1 MARSGSTI
9 CAFNVQRTRHV
20 SRVRHASLDGPLAR
34 RALANPLRAF
44 AARLRRTRLAALVA
58 ERGRA
63 VPVGPMFWFAAGMLS
78 LSVVLGGGTRSGFL
92 SDALLQLV
100 AIPPLLIAVSGLAA
114 LARSDPKAF
123 RQIRP
128 GLIFAAAIVLVP
140 LLQLIPLPPAVW
152 RVLPGHAPLAGAL
165 AAGEIS
171 PGWMPISVLP
181 NATMLSALSLLPPLA
196 VFCCAVLL
204 DGHERRL
211 LSLLFVALAI
221 LSAFLGL
228 LQVSQ
233 GPSSPLRFFVITN
246 ASEAVG
252 FFANRNHFAAL
263 LYTALPFAAVFALDA
278 GSMVRPGR
286 GPMSFDAGSIVPVT
300 LSLLGFVILIVA
312 EAVARSRAGMALTM
326 ACLVGI
332 GALVFVDRRHALER
346 TATRLIVAA
355 LAIAMV
361 LVLQFGLYRI
371 LQTFAADPLDDSRF
385 QFLRNTAAAATA
397 YMPFGAGM
405 GTFVPVYQVF
415 EKPADMFSQYINH
428 AHDDLAE
435 LWLEAGIVGIA
446 LLGAFLFWFAMRAAR
461 IWRAAAS
468 ARDLDRALARAATLA
483 IALVLA
489 HSLLDYPLRTA
500 AMMAVVA
507 LAGALLIEPVKRARR
522 ESARPAHAMSATT
535 APPLAPAPPAAPR
548 SSQSTALAPP
558 SPPKL
563 AKRWGEGVAWPEAWR
578 KPTAG
583 AGSRKPGAA
592 EKPGKK

>member
-1 MARSGSTI
+1 MGRARQAG
-9 CAFNVQRTRHV
+9 
-20 SRVRHASLDGPLAR
+20 LGGPLAR
-34 RALANPLRAF
+34 RALANPLRGF
-44 AARLRRTRLAALVA
+44 AARLRRSRLVALLA

-63 VPVGPMFWFAAGMLS
+63 VPAGPLFWFAAGMLS
-78 LSVVLGGGTRSGFL
+78 LSVLLGGGTRSGFL

-100 AIPPLLIAVSGLAA
+100 AIPPLLIAMSGLAA

-128 GLIFAAAIVLVP
+128 GLILAAAIVLVP
-140 LLQLIPLPPAVW
+140 LVQLIALPPAIW
-152 RVLPGHAPLAGAL
+152 RVLPGHAPLAEAL
-165 AAGEIS
+165 AAAGMS

-196 VFCCAVLL
+196 VFCCVVLL
-204 DGHERRL
+204 DQGERRL
-211 LSLLFVALAI
+211 LSLLFVALAV
-221 LSAFLGL
+221 LSASLGL

-263 LYTALPFAAVFALDA
+263 LYAALPFAALFALDA
-278 GSMVRPGR
+278 GSRARPGR
-286 GPMSFDAGSIVPVT
+286 GRALFDAGSVMPVT
-300 LSLLGFVILIVA
+300 LSLLGFVILIAA

-326 ACLVGI
+326 ACLLGI
-332 GALVFVDRRHALER
+332 GALVFVDRRRALER
-346 TATRLIVAA
+346 TPARLILAAVAV
-355 LAIAMV
+355 AMV

-371 LQTFAADPLDDSRF
+371 LQTFAADPLDDSRL
-385 QFLRNTAAAATA
+385 QFLRNTAAAALA

-405 GTFVPVYQVF
+405 GTFVPVYQMF
-415 EKPADMFSQYINH
+415 EKPADVFPQYINH

-435 LWLEAGIVGIA
+435 LWLESGLIGIA
-446 LLGAFLFWFAMRAAR
+446 LLGVFLVWFAARAAKL
-461 IWRAAAS
+461 WRAVAS
-468 ARDLDRALARAATLA
+468 AGRDLDRALAGAATLA

-507 LAGALLIEPVKRARR
+507 MAGALLIEPVKA
-522 ESARPAHAMSATT
+522 ARPTQAMRAAT
-535 APPLAPAPPAAPR
+535 APPLAPAPPTMAASPP
-548 SSQSTALAPP
+548 STAVAP
-558 SPPKL
+558 SAAQT

-578 KPTAG
+578 KPAG
-583 AGSRKPGAA
+583 ASGRKPAAA
-592 EKPGKK
+592 EKPDKK